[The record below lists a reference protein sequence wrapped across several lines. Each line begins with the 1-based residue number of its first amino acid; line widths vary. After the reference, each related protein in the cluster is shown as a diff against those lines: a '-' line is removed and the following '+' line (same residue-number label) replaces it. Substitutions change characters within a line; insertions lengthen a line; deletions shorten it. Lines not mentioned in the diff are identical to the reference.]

1 MTVATKCGRIS
12 QKDSLQGA
20 SSALVPKGD
29 PEMQKL
35 PGVGRI
41 LNGWRTDPPY
51 AQKKLFTQLGNRLVK
66 LKFSLGEDALY
77 FTIPIIYRAV

>member
-1 MTVATKCGRIS
+1 MTVAARCGRIS
-12 QKDSLQGA
+12 QQDSPQGA

-35 PGVGRI
+35 PGVGKI

-51 AQKKLFTQLGNRLVK
+51 PKKV
-66 LKFSLGEDALY
+66 
-77 FTIPIIYRAV
+77 IYTAR